1 MVKAATTCH
10 YLRSLASNFWLGLLL
25 SSAVMPFVPSPA
37 IASEVQQAGASPEAS
52 TTDEVTSVADV
63 TVNEVKIDT
72 DIPDSLISQSGL
84 EEVTPAGNVAQPLP
98 IDDVNS
104 PTDFNLESEEE
115 NIDPAMEQV
124 TNVSQLRDV
133 QPTDWAYEA
142 LRSLV
147 ERYGCIAGYPDG
159 TFRGNR
165 ALSRYEFAAG
175 VNACLQQIEKLIAV
189 STADFVTKE
198 DLTTLQRL
206 ISEFGTELATLRT
219 RVDNLEGRTQ
229 FLEENQFST
238 TTKLSGLAWFNVTG
252 ASARDDITVEAAGSL
267 TPLVLRSPGRD
278 ANFRPIQQK
287 IKDDPNI
294 TLSNLV
300 WLTLETS
307 FTGRDSLVTQL
318 AAGNGDSPA
327 NVFASAGLY
336 NTFGTPFLDQ
346 TAGLQ
351 GNNNDV
357 IVRELF
363 YSFPLRENIQ
373 VVVGPRINWYRYF
386 DNNAFSFFLTGATSF
401 NSNGSTLLNT
411 IDRGAG
417 AAVLWD
423 INRQFKLRV
432 AYLGESDEFLPSGI
446 FNTASDPR
454 KGVFS
459 PTNTATAELTFSP
472 TDRINLRLIYNY
484 SNIDPSFPIFDQNG
498 NITGFGIGGAPGEPI
513 YGVADDGFGGSINNA
528 IAHTFG
534 LNFDWLITRGIGV
547 FGRYSYGSTNI
558 DPKTPGRGGGD
569 VNAQSLQL
577 GLAFPDLGRR
587 GALAT
592 ISYLIPFSVLDGR
605 RFLAAGGGDG
615 GVQYEVEAAYFFPI
629 TQNIAIVPAFYFI
642 GNPNNF
648 SDNPNIYVGNL
659 RTQFSF

>member
-1 MVKAATTCH
+1 MVKPATTCD
-10 YLRSLASNFWLGLLL
+10 YLRSLASNFWVGLLL
-25 SSAVMPFVPSPA
+25 SSAVTPFVPSPA

-72 DIPDSLISQSGL
+72 DIPDSLISQSAL

-104 PTDFNLESEEE
+104 PTNFNLESEEE

-219 RVDNLEGRTQ
+219 RVDNLEGRTK

-252 ASARDDITVEAAGSL
+252 ASASDDITVEAAGSL

-363 YSFPLRENIQ
+363 YQ
-373 VVVGPRINWYRYF
+373 GKRI
-386 DNNAFSFFLTGATSF
+386 S
-401 NSNGSTLLNT
+401 
-411 IDRGAG
+411 
-417 AAVLWD
+417 
-423 INRQFKLRV
+423 
-432 AYLGESDEFLPSGI
+432 
-446 FNTASDPR
+446 
-454 KGVFS
+454 
-459 PTNTATAELTFSP
+459 
-472 TDRINLRLIYNY
+472 
-484 SNIDPSFPIFDQNG
+484 
-498 NITGFGIGGAPGEPI
+498 
-513 YGVADDGFGGSINNA
+513 NA
-528 IAHTFG
+528 I
-534 LNFDWLITRGIGV
+534 DKRV
-547 FGRYSYGSTNI
+547 
-558 DPKTPGRGGGD
+558 
-569 VNAQSLQL
+569 
-577 GLAFPDLGRR
+577 
-587 GALAT
+587 
-592 ISYLIPFSVLDGR
+592 
-605 RFLAAGGGDG
+605 
-615 GVQYEVEAAYFFPI
+615 
-629 TQNIAIVPAFYFI
+629 
-642 GNPNNF
+642 
-648 SDNPNIYVGNL
+648 
-659 RTQFSF
+659 